1 MIPRER
7 RYLMFDIGALALVK
21 YEHTDKSGWKVRPG
35 LITGEYLND
44 YQIAFITKEVDKYK
58 HENTSFII
66 GIDDLA
72 AGKLKQKSIVRA
84 HKSFWVEKSQCK
96 IVGSL
101 KTEVTD
107 QILRLH
113 QKHLVHNYY
122 SFGHQ
127 QRPFVPGKTP
137 VNYAGRIFDEKE
149 IQASVEASLD
159 FWLTEGRFA
168 RQFQEELASKVGVK
182 HALLVNS
189 GSSANLLA
197 LTALTS
203 PLLGEKRLK
212 PGDEVITVAAGFPTT
227 LNPIL
232 LNRLIPVFVDVDIPT
247 YNAKV
252 EQIEA
257 AISKKTR
264 AIFIAHTLG
273 NPFNISEVLRIAQ
286 KHDLWVIEDFC
297 DALGS
302 TYTLSPAPSSPFLA
316 GDSEGALNPIYTPS
330 PLSGEGRGEGPIS
343 QPRPVGSFGHLST
356 CSFYP
361 AHHIT
366 TGEGGAVLTSDST
379 LARIVRSLKD
389 WGRDCWCGP
398 GQSNACGKRFSA
410 QYGTL
415 PFGYD
420 HKYVYS
426 HIGYNLKMTDIQAAI
441 GVEQLKKRDGFCQA
455 RRSNFE
461 KWTNGFKQY
470 EEYLILPKATECSD
484 PAWFAF
490 PVTVKETAGF
500 SRTELTNYL
509 SDNLIETRN
518 LFGGNLL
525 RQPAYMDIE
534 HRKIG
539 DLANTDRIMND
550 TFFLGTFPGMGKE
563 QIEYTLN
570 IIEKF
575 VRGR

>member
-1 MIPRER
+1 MS
-7 RYLMFDIGALALVK
+7 DIGALALVK
-21 YEHTDKSGWKVRPG
+21 FQFTDQPDWKVRPG

-44 YQIAFITKEVDKYK
+44 YQVTFITKQVEKYR
-58 HENTSFII
+58 HENASFII
-66 GIDDLA
+66 GEDDLTSV
-72 AGKLKQKSIVRA
+72 KLKQKSIVRV
-84 HKSFWVEKSQCK
+84 HKSFWVEKTQCK
-96 IVGSL
+96 IVGML
-101 KTEVTD
+101 KTEAID
-107 QILRLH
+107 KILRLN
-113 QKHLVHNYY
+113 QKHLVQNYY
-122 SFGHQ
+122 DFRHK

-137 VNYAGRIFDEKE
+137 VNYAGRVFDEKE
-149 IQASVEASLD
+149 VQGAVEASLD

-168 RQFQEELASKVGVK
+168 RQFQEELAAKFGVK
-182 HALLVNS
+182 HAVLVNS

-203 PLLGEKRLK
+203 PLLRERRLQ
-212 PGDEVITVAAGFPTT
+212 PGHEVITVAAGFPTT

-232 LNRLIPVFVDVDIPT
+232 LNGLIPVFVDVDMPT

-252 EQIEA
+252 EEIEA
-257 AISKKTR
+257 AVSEKTR

-286 KHDLWVIEDFC
+286 KHDLWVIEDAC

-302 TYTLSPAPSSPFLA
+302 TYTLSATPSSFAGVAESARGAIPNLPPLA
-316 GDSEGALNPIYTPS
+316 GAGRDEGA
-330 PLSGEGRGEGPIS
+330 IS
-343 QPRPVGSFGHLST
+343 KPRPIGSFGHLST

-366 TGEGGAVLTSDST
+366 SGEGGTVLTSNNT

-426 HIGYNLKMTDIQAAI
+426 HIGYNLKMTDMQAAI
-441 GVEQLKKRDGFCQA
+441 GAEQLKKLDGFCQA
-455 RRSNFE
+455 RRDNFK
-461 KWTNGFKQY
+461 KWANGFKQY
-470 EEYLILPKATECSD
+470 ENYFILPEATEGSD
-484 PAWFAF
+484 PAWFAY
-490 PVTVKETAGF
+490 PITVKENAGF

-509 SDNLIETRN
+509 SENLIETRN

-525 RQPAYMDIE
+525 RQPAYLNIKY
-534 HRKIG
+534 RKIG
-539 DLANTDRIMND
+539 KLENTDRIMND

-563 QIEYTLN
+563 QIDYTMD
-570 IIEKF
+570 IITKF
-575 VRGR
+575 ITSRA